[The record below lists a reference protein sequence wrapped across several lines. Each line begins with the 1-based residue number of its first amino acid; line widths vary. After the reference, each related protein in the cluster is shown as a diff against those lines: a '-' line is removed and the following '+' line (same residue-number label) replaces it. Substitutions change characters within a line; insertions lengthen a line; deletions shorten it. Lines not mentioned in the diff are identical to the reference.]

1 MKGNNQLEQ
10 VVRAW
15 WNYADGDL
23 RLAKQGLR
31 GAQPPYHTIC
41 FLAQSAGEKFLKAY
55 LISKGWELK
64 KTHDLVELL
73 KYCSAYHSA
82 FVKLAAD
89 AALLNEYITAGR
101 YPARM
106 LSSITPDEAL
116 EAVQA
121 AKKLRKVVKKLL
133 SLPPDSQPELL
144 SPA

>member
-1 MKGNNQLEQ
+1 MNENSELEL

-73 KYCSAYHSA
+73 KYCATHYPA
-82 FVKLAAD
+82 FAKLTEE
-89 AALLNEYITAGR
+89 AALLNDYITAGR
-101 YPARM
+101 YPARF
-106 LSSITPDEAL
+106 LSSINHADAQEAI
-116 EAVQA
+116 QA
-121 AKKLRKVVKKLL
+121 AQKIRRMVKKILRM
-133 SLPPDSQPELL
+133 LPDDQPGLF
-144 SPA
+144 